1 MESELQSQTD
11 SQTALEAKFEKL
23 VGSQRE
29 QSTPR
34 QTLKCTLKTSLCIW
48 NGLSA
53 PAEQP
58 GLGFTQ
64 LWYSGNKFKSFLQWK
79 ILMLKLTAPLT
90 AMFSKTIVYLVT
102 EGGGRDVHVMVYH
115 RHWDGYSNVFYVL
128 LMHVDLNSFFFFLVF
143 SHMHGKQFVQYLKEC
158 AFPCMPRWKTLL
170 HANLILFIQIQ
181 IMIDNQK
188 S

>member
-48 NGLSA
+48 SGLSA
-53 PAEQP
+53 PVEQP

-64 LWYSGNKFKSFLQWK
+64 LWYSGNELKSFLQWK

-90 AMFSKTIVYLVT
+90 PMFSKTIVYLVT
-102 EGGGRDVHVMVYH
+102 EGGGRNVHVMVYH

-128 LMHVDLNSFFFFLVF
+128 LMHVDFKLILLF
-143 SHMHGKQFVQYLKEC
+143 SCVLSY
-158 AFPCMPRWKTLL
+158 AWKTVCSISKRMCFSLYAAL
-170 HANLILFIQIQ
+170 EDSPPCQSHFVYPNSNN
-181 IMIDNQK
+181 DW
-188 S
+188 